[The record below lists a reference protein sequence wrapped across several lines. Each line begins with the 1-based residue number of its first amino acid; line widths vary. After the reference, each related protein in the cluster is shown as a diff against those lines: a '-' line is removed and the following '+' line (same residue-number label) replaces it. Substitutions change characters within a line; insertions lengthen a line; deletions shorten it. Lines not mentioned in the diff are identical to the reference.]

1 MENLDTN
8 NSLRLNTLASSGST
22 KNRKRVGR
30 GMGSGTG
37 KTAGGGHKNQK
48 SRSGGTLARGVAG

>member
-22 KNRKRVGR
+22 KNMKRVGR

-37 KTAGGGHKNQK
+37 KTAGRGHKCQK
-48 SRSGGTLARGVAG
+48 SRSGGSIAR